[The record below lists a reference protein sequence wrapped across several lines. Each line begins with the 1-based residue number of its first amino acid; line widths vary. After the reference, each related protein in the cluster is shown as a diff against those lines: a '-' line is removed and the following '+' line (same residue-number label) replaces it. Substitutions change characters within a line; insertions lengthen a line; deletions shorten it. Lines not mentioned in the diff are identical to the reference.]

1 MEIQPKRR
9 KKVALIAIIVSFIV
23 LGGLFLYLGGYQVLK
38 EGYKRW
44 HESKQ
49 AYEAMQKFEQAM
61 KEYNKT
67 LEEDTYGGKTPQ
79 ETLVMFIS
87 ALEKG
92 DIDLA
97 AKYFA
102 LDENLSRKQWEDGLK
117 KAKEEGRIE
126 EIVSLL
132 KKAQKSSSQPGYET
146 AYEFM
151 ILGEDKMAIGT
162 ILMRLNQHSGVWKIE
177 SMH

>member
-1 MEIQPKRR
+1 METQPKKH
-9 KKVALIAIIVSFIV
+9 KKVVLIIVASLIV

-49 AYEAMQKFEQAM
+49 AYEATQKFEQAM

-79 ETLVMFIS
+79 ETLNMFIS

-126 EIVSLL
+126 GIVSLL
-132 KKAQKSSSQPGYET
+132 KQAKDLPRESNPETYQFAVFDKNGMVAHTIYMIFNKHSS
-146 AYEFM
+146 
-151 ILGEDKMAIGT
+151 
-162 ILMRLNQHSGVWKIE
+162 VWKME
-177 SMH
+177 SM

>member
-132 KKAQKSSSQPGYET
+132 KRAKDLPRESNPQTYQFAI
-146 AYEFM
+146 F
-151 ILGEDKMAIGT
+151 DKNGMVSHT
-162 ILMRLNQHSGVWKIE
+162 IYMTFNQHSGVWKIE
-177 SMH
+177 SM

>member
-1 MEIQPKRR
+1 METQPKKH
-9 KKVALIAIIVSFIV
+9 KKVVLIIIVASLIV

-38 EGYKRW
+38 EGYQRW

-79 ETLVMFIS
+79 ETLDMFIS
-87 ALEKG
+87 ALEQG

-97 AKYFA
+97 AKYFV

-117 KAKEEGRIE
+117 KAEQESKIS
-126 EIVSLL
+126 EIISLCRKFKPAL
-132 KKAQKSSSQPGYET
+132 TQSWVT
-146 AYEFM
+146 TTYEFV
-151 ILGEDKMAIGT
+151 ILGEDGVADYIMQ
-162 ILMRLNQHSGVWKIE
+162 MEFNNYSGVWKIE
-177 SMH
+177 SM